1 MFLYRVLMLDF
12 IFFFFSSRR
21 RHTRCALVSGVQTC
35 ALPIYPPQSREA
47 SAIDVVANITNLR
60 STCDDSGPQ
69 LYTNATFDVLARR
82 SDANGARDVTLPYFA
97 TVVRGGTAVV
107 SKRVGQVNIHFAD
120 GEYRASASG
129 TAQSYVDRG
138 QATLPADIQER
149 ITRERKA
156 GDPDAAVDPMS
167 DPAVREALQ
176 RTSFELL
183 VGFNLTEDQLK
194 YNVTR

>member
-1 MFLYRVLMLDF
+1 MEFIRVLF
-12 IFFFFSSRR
+12 R
-21 RHTRCALVSGVQTC
+21 
-35 ALPIYPPQSREA
+35 

-129 TAQSYVDRG
+129 TAQSYVARG
-138 QATLPADIQER
+138 QATLPTDIPGR
-149 ITRERKA
+149 DRRR
-156 GDPDAAVDPMS
+156 V
-167 DPAVREALQ
+167 V
-176 RTSFELL
+176 
-183 VGFNLTEDQLK
+183 
-194 YNVTR
+194 

>member
-1 MFLYRVLMLDF
+1 MRISDW
-12 IFFFFSSRR
+12 SSDV
-21 RHTRCALVSGVQTC
+21 CSSDL
-35 ALPIYPPQSREA
+35 EA

-107 SKRVGQVNIHFAD
+107 SKRVGPVNIHFAD

-129 TAQSYVDRG
+129 TAHSYVLRG
-138 QATLPADIQER
+138 QATLPCDIPER
-149 ITRERKA
+149 ITPETQA
-156 GDPDAAVDPMS
+156 GDHHAA
-167 DPAVREALQ
+167 
-176 RTSFELL
+176 LL
-183 VGFNLTEDQLK
+183 PTP
-194 YNVTR
+194 